1 MKLNDQMHLNLK
13 RGIGNCWTRGA
24 NRWKLVF
31 ETLYIIF
38 IYISIDYLKIRIKS
52 QHSFLSTCTFIKYV
66 NLSAYRPLYTNL
78 YKNKPWILARKPKV
92 SSFFW
97 LGTGVKF
104 VVAWQKGKN
113 SFKNKAGIIRLK
125 VMVVV
130 YPWERRWPTIRYSL
144 KRY

>member
-78 YKNKPWILARKPKV
+78 YKKQTMNSCEKIKGFK
-92 SSFFW
+92 FFW
-97 LGTGVKF
+97 LGTGV

>member
-52 QHSFLSTCTFIKYV
+52 QHSFLSTCTFTKYV
-66 NLSAYRPLYTNL
+66 NLSAYTDCYRPLYTNL
-78 YKNKPWILARKPKV
+78 YKKTNHEFLRENKRFQVFSDWAQ
-92 SSFFW
+92 
-97 LGTGVKF
+97 
-104 VVAWQKGKN
+104 VAWQKGKN